1 MDFKIVEQNRPKD
14 YLIDEKYINMINDK
28 NNYTIDEFKIA
39 KDKLKLLLNNYSEN
53 VNYIEEKE
61 YINQWIIKFN
71 DIIKQKSLEK
81 IFLKSAFNKLK
92 NN

>member
-14 YLIDEKYINMINDK
+14 YLIDEKYRIMINDK

-71 DIIKQKSLEK
+71 DIIKQKV
-81 IFLKSAFNKLK
+81 
-92 NN
+92 

>member
-1 MDFKIVEQNRPKD
+1 MDFKIVEQNRTKD
-14 YLIDEKYINMINDK
+14 YLIDEKYRNMINNK
-28 NNYTIDEFKIA
+28 NNYTIDELKIA
-39 KDKLKLLLNNYSEN
+39 KEKLKLLLNNYSEN

-71 DIIKQKSLEK
+71 DIIKKKSLEK

>member
-14 YLIDEKYINMINDK
+14 YLIDEKYRNMINDK